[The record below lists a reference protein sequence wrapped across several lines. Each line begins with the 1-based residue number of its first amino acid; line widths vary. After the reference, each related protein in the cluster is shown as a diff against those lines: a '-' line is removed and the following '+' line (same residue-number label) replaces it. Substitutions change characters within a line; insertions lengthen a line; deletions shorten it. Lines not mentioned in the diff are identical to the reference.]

1 MAQTNTYDPAATDR
15 DERRWDRWGRLTL
28 VIGVVLLVWPVL
40 STLATYR
47 YPTDG
52 WSSTAVENFDIG
64 GPQRMTEPLTTQAT
78 PLQPN
83 DVVIALDGRPLL
95 AKTPPPLPPDLAE
108 GQVIRYTLERAGQTV
123 EVDVTLIRL
132 SPSALL
138 LDQLQLFRSNP
149 GNSLFVFAMLIIATT
164 VFGLRPGSLAAR
176 YLFLFAAFDF
186 GIGLQTS
193 SDLYAFTYPSWLSF
207 LHGLYGFG
215 WVYIFLPCIALL
227 ALVFPVRKWPA
238 RRFPRLLPLVVSGL
252 PLAAAVVANVLI
264 WFGGHLSAHRIL
276 SPLTFYVAGWA
287 LLVAPVALIHN
298 LLTIH
303 EPLARAQMRW
313 LAFGLGFGF
322 IVPLVTL
329 IISVELWPVSDPRR
343 EVILVAANLALL
355 IFPICLAV
363 GILRYRLF
371 DIDVIIRR
379 TTSYAIITGLLAL
392 VYFGSIV
399 VLQGLLSPFMSDAT
413 PAVVLSTLLIAA
425 LFLPVRRRVQ
435 DVIDR
440 RFNRTRYDAEKT
452 LAAFAATAR
461 DETDLDAL
469 LSELVRVIQETMEPE
484 HVSVWLRPAQFP
496 RPKGEGSEFPRPA
509 GEG

>member
-1 MAQTNTYDPAATDR
+1 
-15 DERRWDRWGRLTL
+15 
-28 VIGVVLLVWPVL
+28 
-40 STLATYR
+40 
-47 YPTDG
+47 
-52 WSSTAVENFDIG
+52 
-64 GPQRMTEPLTTQAT
+64 
-78 PLQPN
+78 
-83 DVVIALDGRPLL
+83 
-95 AKTPPPLPPDLAE
+95 
-108 GQVIRYTLERAGQTV
+108 
-123 EVDVTLIRL
+123 
-132 SPSALL
+132 
-138 LDQLQLFRSNP
+138 
-149 GNSLFVFAMLIIATT
+149 
-164 VFGLRPGSLAAR
+164 
-176 YLFLFAAFDF
+176 
-186 GIGLQTS
+186 
-193 SDLYAFTYPSWLSF
+193 
-207 LHGLYGFG
+207 
-215 WVYIFLPCIALL
+215 
-227 ALVFPVRKWPA
+227 
-238 RRFPRLLPLVVSGL
+238 
-252 PLAAAVVANVLI
+252 
-264 WFGGHLSAHRIL
+264 
-276 SPLTFYVAGWA
+276 
-287 LLVAPVALIHN
+287 
-298 LLTIH
+298 
-303 EPLARAQMRW
+303 
-313 LAFGLGFGF
+313 
-322 IVPLVTL
+322 
-329 IISVELWPVSDPRR
+329 
-343 EVILVAANLALL
+343 L

>member
-1 MAQTNTYDPAATDR
+1 MAQTNTYDPTATDR

-40 STLATYR
+40 TTLATYR

-52 WSSTAVENFDIG
+52 WSSTPIESFSIG
-64 GPQRMTEPLTTQAT
+64 GPQRLTEPLTTQAT
-78 PLQPN
+78 PLQAD
-83 DVVIALDGRPLL
+83 DVVVALDGRPLL
-95 AKTPPPLPPDLAE
+95 ANTPPPLPPGLAE

-123 EVDVTLIRL
+123 KVDVTLIRL
-132 SPSALL
+132 GPSALL

-149 GNSLFVFAMLIIATT
+149 GNSLFVFAMLSIATT
-164 VFGLRPGSLAAR
+164 VFVLRPGSLAAR

-186 GIGLQTS
+186 GIGLRTS

-207 LHGLYGFG
+207 LSGIYGFG
-215 WVYIFLPCIALL
+215 WVYIFLPCITLL

-238 RRFPRLLPLVVSGL
+238 RRFPRLLPLAVSGL
-252 PLAAAVVANVLI
+252 PLAASVVANALI
-264 WFGGHLSAHRIL
+264 WFGGHLSAYRVL
-276 SPLTFYVAGWA
+276 SPLTFYAACWA
-287 LLVAPVALIHN
+287 LIVVPVALLHN

-313 LAFGLGFGF
+313 LAFGLGLGF
-322 IVPLVTL
+322 IVPLITL
-329 IISVELWPVSDPRR
+329 LVSVELWPVSDPRR
-343 EVILVAANLALL
+343 EAILVVGNLALL
-355 IFPICLAV
+355 IFPICLAI

-399 VLQGLLSPFMSDAT
+399 VLQQLLSPFTGDST
-413 PAVVLSTLLIAA
+413 PAVVLSTLFIAA

-435 DVIDR
+435 DWIDR

-469 LSELVRVIQETMEPE
+469 LAELVRVIQETMQPE
-484 HVSVWLRPAQFP
+484 HVSVWLRPADSS
-496 RPKGEGSEFPRPA
+496 RPPGEDA
-509 GEG
+509 I